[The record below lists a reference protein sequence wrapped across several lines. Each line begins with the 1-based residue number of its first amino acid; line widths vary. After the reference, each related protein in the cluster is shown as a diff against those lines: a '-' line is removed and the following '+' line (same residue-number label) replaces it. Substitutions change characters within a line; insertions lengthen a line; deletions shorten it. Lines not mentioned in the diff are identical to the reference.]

1 MCEGDTALR
10 ARVDALLAARE
21 RSEPLPAT
29 QAETA
34 GPTIKLDLADAPEEA
49 RRDFAQART
58 QLKLALG
65 DKPGHDRGPN
75 WPFTYQA
82 ETRQREAKALFQA
95 RGQRHP
101 AARAGREVKAG
112 STRMMI
118 FE

>member
-82 ETRQREAKALFQA
+82 ET
-95 RGQRHP
+95 HP
-101 AARAGREVKAG
+101 SRNAPTSRPAQTPSACRSPVGTPCVPA
-112 STRMMI
+112 T
-118 FE
+118 

>member
-1 MCEGDTALR
+1 MCESDTALR
-10 ARVDALLAARE
+10 AHLDALLTAHE
-21 RSEPLPAT
+21 QPETLLGT
-29 QAETA
+29 QTETA

-82 ETRQREAKALFQA
+82 GT
-95 RGQRHP
+95 HP
-101 AARAGREVKAG
+101 SRNAPTSRPAQTPSACRSPVGTPCVPA
-112 STRMMI
+112 T
-118 FE
+118 